1 MATHNYQELPK
12 IKDSI
17 SFLYFEY
24 GRIEQTEY
32 GIEFTNKQGNI
43 EIPVSNLCA
52 LMLGPGTTITHKAVQ
67 NIVSSGCS
75 IIWAG
80 EQGVRYYA
88 SATGETHKS
97 YKLQQQAELVAN
109 PYTRKQVALRMYQ
122 FRFKEKF
129 DPNLSYEQ
137 LQGAEGLRVQEEY
150 KNIAQKF
157 GLKWESR
164 YYNRQNWDDAD
175 EMNKALSTA
184 SSCLNGI
191 CHSAIV
197 SAGYSPGLGFIHQGR
212 QLSFV
217 FDIADLYKTKIAVP
231 IAFATVADASFKLE
245 TTVRKR
251 CRQAFKN
258 FKLLGRIVQDIEKI
272 LNINTEIPEDF
283 DPDSDPTMPTKWWEP
298 PADENILEIAN
309 DNNNS

>member
-1 MATHNYQELPK
+1 MATQNYQELPR

-24 GRIEQTEY
+24 GRIEQTEA
-32 GIEFTNKQGNI
+32 GIEFVNKQGNI
-43 EIPVSNLCA
+43 EIPIANLCA
-52 LMLGPGTTITHKAVQ
+52 LMLGPGTTITHRAVQ
-67 NIVSSGCS
+67 NIVNAGCS
-75 IIWAG
+75 IIWNG

-88 SATGETHKS
+88 NATGETHKA

-109 PYTRKQVALRMYQ
+109 PITRKQVALRMYQ
-122 FRFKEKF
+122 YRFKEKF

-137 LQGAEGLRVQEEY
+137 LQGAEGLRVQDEY
-150 KNIAQKF
+150 KSIAKKY
-157 GLKWESR
+157 GVKWESR
-164 YYNRQNWDDAD
+164 NYNRENWDEAD
-175 EMNKALSTA
+175 DMNKALSTA

-197 SAGYSPGLGFIHQGR
+197 ASGYSPGLGFIHQGR

-231 IAFATVADASFKLE
+231 IAFGTVAENTTNLE

-272 LNINTEIPEDF
+272 LNINDDIPEDF

-298 PADENILEIAN
+298 PNEENTNEVKL
-309 DNNNS
+309 